1 MPSRKQTSPSRA
13 KQGAASTSSVPAKPD
28 HGENSAS
35 TVIEAPQK
43 KGRGNLDAHA
53 FPDGGGSGG
62 AQAFRRGASA
72 KPRTGGT
79 K

>member
-1 MPSRKQTSPSRA
+1 VPSRKDNSLSKAHLGEDP
-13 KQGAASTSSVPAKPD
+13 TSSPAAAPD

-43 KGRGNLDAHA
+43 PGRNKLDAHA

-62 AQAFRRGASA
+62 AEAFSRKKAKKRG
-72 KPRTGGT
+72 
-79 K
+79 